1 MPKNKKYDFCGW
13 ATKNDLPCSDGR
25 TIKANAFSA
34 QDGAEVP
41 LVWQHDHSSPD
52 LVLGHAVLEN
62 RPEGVFTY
70 GYLNES
76 PMGKRAKELLKNEDI
91 RSLSI
96 YANGLKQ
103 QGGNVLHGVIREV
116 SLVLSG
122 ANPGAVITDVAI
134 AHGDSVSII
143 EDEFI
148 YEVGEDNV
156 ELTLQHASK
165 DDDADDE
172 EGDKMKDTEK
182 KESKAE
188 ETKKKAKEPE
198 DSEET
203 VGDVL
208 KTFNEKQRKVMEV
221 LIGKAIEDTKNGE
234 LDDDEEDDEEDEEED
249 VEHSG
254 LGEDDMQYNVFEN
267 KGTNEASVSKEEFE
281 TLMHDAFKD
290 VNKYG
295 GSLKESFLAHAAQY
309 GMENIGVLFPD
320 AKNISSTPDFI
331 ARQQNWVTE
340 FLNFVHKTPFSRIKS
355 TFANIT
361 ADEARARGFVKG
373 NKKVNEV
380 FQLLKRT
387 TTPFTIYKKQQ
398 LDRDDVLDITD
409 FDVVMW
415 LKGEMQLMIN
425 EEIARAGLFGDGR
438 EDLAAEKI
446 DETKI
451 RPVAKDA
458 DLFSLKYN
466 FEGTGEAAAKAFIVA
481 HVKAMANYRGQGE
494 IKMFIRQSML
504 TELLL
509 LTDTMGRDLYENVD
523 KLAIKLQ
530 VSKIIPVPDE
540 VCGKVTSVTLGG
552 QSYNIGSDKGGSL
565 NMFDDFDLNYNQM
578 QYLLEGRCS
587 GAMTVPYGAIVLAN
601 KADQPYTAVPGSY
614 DISKKTG
621 EIVNK
626 GVEQS

>member
-76 PMGKRAKELLKNEDI
+76 PMGKRAKELLKNQDI
-91 RSLSI
+91 KSLSI

-134 AHGDSVSII
+134 AHGDSVSIV

-165 DDDADDE
+165 DDDAEE

-188 ETKKKAKEPE
+188 ETKKEAKEPE

-234 LDDDEEDDEEDEEED
+234 LDDDDEEDEEED

-466 FEGTGEAAAKAFIVA
+466 FEGTGADAAKAFIVA

-530 VSKIIPVPDE
+530 VSKIVPVPDE

-552 QSYNIGSDKGGSL
+552 QGYNIGSDKGGSL

-601 KADQPYTAVPGSY
+601 KADQSYTAVPGSY

>member
-76 PMGKRAKELLKNEDI
+76 PMGKRAKELLKNQDI
-91 RSLSI
+91 KSLSI

-134 AHGDSVSII
+134 AHGDSVSIV

-165 DDDADDE
+165 DDDADE

-182 KESKAE
+182 KEPKAE
-188 ETKKKAKEPE
+188 EAKKEAKEPE

-234 LDDDEEDDEEDEEED
+234 LYDDEEDEEED

-254 LGEDDMQYNVFEN
+254 LGENDMQYNVFEN

-530 VSKIIPVPDE
+530 VSKIVPVPDE

-552 QSYNIGSDKGGSL
+552 QGYNIGSDKGGSL

>member
-76 PMGKRAKELLKNEDI
+76 PMGKRAKELLKNQDI
-91 RSLSI
+91 KSLSI

-134 AHGDSVSII
+134 AHGDSVSIV

-156 ELTLQHASK
+156 ELTLQHVSK
-165 DDDADDE
+165 DEDAEE

-188 ETKKKAKEPE
+188 ETKKEAKEPE

-234 LDDDEEDDEEDEEED
+234 LDDDEEDEEED

-552 QSYNIGSDKGGSL
+552 QGYNIGSDKGGSL

>member
-76 PMGKRAKELLKNEDI
+76 PMGKRAKELLKNQDI
-91 RSLSI
+91 KSLSI

-134 AHGDSVSII
+134 AHGDSVSIV

-188 ETKKKAKEPE
+188 ETKKEAKEPE

-234 LDDDEEDDEEDEEED
+234 LDDDDEEDEEED

-267 KGTNEASVSKEEFE
+267 KGANKASVSKEEFE

-438 EDLAAEKI
+438 EDLASEKI

-530 VSKIIPVPDE
+530 VSKIVPVPDE

-552 QSYNIGSDKGGSL
+552 QGYNIGSDKGGSL

>member
-76 PMGKRAKELLKNEDI
+76 PMGKRAKELLKNQDI
-91 RSLSI
+91 KSLSI

-134 AHGDSVSII
+134 AHGDSVSIV

-165 DDDADDE
+165 DEDAEE

-188 ETKKKAKEPE
+188 ETKKEAKEPE

-234 LDDDEEDDEEDEEED
+234 LDDDEEDEEED

-438 EDLAAEKI
+438 EDLAVEKI

-466 FEGTGEAAAKAFIVA
+466 FEGTGADAAKAFIIA

-530 VSKIIPVPDE
+530 VSKIVPVPDE

-552 QSYNIGSDKGGSL
+552 QGYNIGSDKGGSL

>member
-76 PMGKRAKELLKNEDI
+76 PMGKRAKELLKNKDI
-91 RSLSI
+91 KSLSI

-134 AHGDSVSII
+134 AHGDSVSIV

-165 DDDADDE
+165 DDDTDE

-182 KESKAE
+182 KEPKAE
-188 ETKKKAKEPE
+188 ETKKEAKEPE

-234 LDDDEEDDEEDEEED
+234 LDDDDEEDEEED

-331 ARQQNWVTE
+331 ARQQSWVTE

-509 LTDTMGRDLYENVD
+509 LTDSMGRDLYENVD

-530 VSKIIPVPDE
+530 VSKIVPVPDE

-552 QSYNIGSDKGGSL
+552 QGYNIGSDKGGSL

>member
-76 PMGKRAKELLKNEDI
+76 PMGKRAKELLKNQDI
-91 RSLSI
+91 KSLSI

-134 AHGDSVSII
+134 AHGDSVSIV

-165 DDDADDE
+165 DEDAEE

-188 ETKKKAKEPE
+188 ETKKEAKEPE

-234 LDDDEEDDEEDEEED
+234 LDDDDEEDEEED

-331 ARQQNWVTE
+331 ARQQSWVTE

-438 EDLAAEKI
+438 EDLATEKI

-530 VSKIIPVPDE
+530 VSKIVPVPDE

-552 QSYNIGSDKGGSL
+552 QGYNIGSDKGGSL

>member
-76 PMGKRAKELLKNEDI
+76 PMGKRAKELLKNQDI
-91 RSLSI
+91 KSLSI

-134 AHGDSVSII
+134 AHGDSVSIV

-165 DDDADDE
+165 DEDTEE

-188 ETKKKAKEPE
+188 ETKKEAKEPE

-203 VGDVL
+203 IGDVL

-234 LDDDEEDDEEDEEED
+234 LDDDEEDEEED

-438 EDLAAEKI
+438 EDLATEKV

-530 VSKIIPVPDE
+530 VSKIVPVPDE

-552 QSYNIGSDKGGSL
+552 QGYNIGSDKGGSL

>member
-52 LVLGHAVLEN
+52 LVLGHAILEN

-76 PMGKRAKELLKNEDI
+76 PMGKRAKELLKNQDI
-91 RSLSI
+91 KSLSI

-134 AHGDSVSII
+134 AHGDSVSIV

-165 DDDADDE
+165 DDDADE
-172 EGDKMKDTEK
+172 EGDKMKEK
-182 KESKAE
+182 EKAEAKAE
-188 ETKKKAKEPE
+188 ETKKEAKEPE

-234 LDDDEEDDEEDEEED
+234 LDDDEEDEEED

-267 KGTNEASVSKEEFE
+267 KGTNEASVSKEGFE

-398 LDRDDVLDITD
+398 LDRDDVLDIKD

-530 VSKIIPVPDE
+530 VSKIVPVPDE

-552 QSYNIGSDKGGSL
+552 QGYNIGSDKGGSL

>member
-1 MPKNKKYDFCGW
+1 
-13 ATKNDLPCSDGR
+13 
-25 TIKANAFSA
+25 
-34 QDGAEVP
+34 
-41 LVWQHDHSSPD
+41 
-52 LVLGHAVLEN
+52 
-62 RPEGVFTY
+62 
-70 GYLNES
+70 
-76 PMGKRAKELLKNEDI
+76 
-91 RSLSI
+91 
-96 YANGLKQ
+96 
-103 QGGNVLHGVIREV
+103 
-116 SLVLSG
+116 
-122 ANPGAVITDVAI
+122 
-134 AHGDSVSII
+134 
-143 EDEFI
+143 
-148 YEVGEDNV
+148 
-156 ELTLQHASK
+156 
-165 DDDADDE
+165 
-172 EGDKMKDTEK
+172 
-182 KESKAE
+182 
-188 ETKKKAKEPE
+188 
-198 DSEET
+198 
-203 VGDVL
+203 
-208 KTFNEKQRKVMEV
+208 
-221 LIGKAIEDTKNGE
+221 
-234 LDDDEEDDEEDEEED
+234 
-249 VEHSG
+249 
-254 LGEDDMQYNVFEN
+254 MQYNVFEN
-267 KGTNEASVSKEEFE
+267 KGTNEASVTKEEFE

-509 LTDTMGRDLYENVD
+509 LTDTTGRDLYENVD

-530 VSKIIPVPDE
+530 VSKIVPVPDE

-552 QSYNIGSDKGGSL
+552 QGYNIGSDKGGSL

>member
-62 RPEGVFTY
+62 RPEGVFAY

-76 PMGKRAKELLKNEDI
+76 PMGQRAKELLKNRDI
-91 RSLSI
+91 KSLSI

-103 QGGNVLHGVIREV
+103 QGGNVLHGIIREL

-148 YEVGEDNV
+148 YEVGSDNV
-156 ELTLQHASK
+156 ELSLVHSDSEPDK
-165 DDDADDE
+165 
-172 EGDKMKDTEK
+172 EGDSMEENKKKPEEKPEEK
-182 KESKAE
+182 KEESGEK
-188 ETKKKAKEPE
+188 TI
-198 DSEET
+198 
-203 VGDVL
+203 GDVL
-208 KTFNEKQRKVMEV
+208 KTFNDEQRKVMEV
-221 LIGKAIEDTKNGE
+221 LIGKAIEDAKNGE
-234 LDDDEEDDEEDEEED
+234 LDDEDDEDEEED

-254 LGEDDMQYNVFEN
+254 LGEEDMQYNVFEN
-267 KGTNEASVSKEEFE
+267 KDSNEASVTKEDFE

-355 TFANIT
+355 TYANIT

-438 EDLAAEKI
+438 EDLAQEKI

-466 FEGTGEAAAKAFIVA
+466 FEGTGAEAAKAFIVA

-509 LTDTMGRDLYENVD
+509 LTDTTGRDLYENVD
-523 KLAIKLQ
+523 KLAVKLQ
-530 VSKIIPVPDE
+530 VSKIVPVPDE
-540 VCGKVTSVTLGG
+540 VCGKITSVTLGG
-552 QSYNIGSDKGGSL
+552 QGYNIGSDKGGSL
-565 NMFDDFDLNYNQM
+565 SMFDDFDLNYNQM

-626 GVEQS
+626 GVEQTI

>member
-76 PMGKRAKELLKNEDI
+76 PMGKRAKELLKNQDI
-91 RSLSI
+91 KSLSI

-134 AHGDSVSII
+134 AHGDSVSIV

-165 DDDADDE
+165 DEDTEE

-188 ETKKKAKEPE
+188 ETKKEAKEPE

-234 LDDDEEDDEEDEEED
+234 LDDDDDEEDEEED

-331 ARQQNWVTE
+331 ARQQSWVTE

-466 FEGTGEAAAKAFIVA
+466 FEGTGEAAVKAFIVA

-530 VSKIIPVPDE
+530 VSKIVPVPDE

-552 QSYNIGSDKGGSL
+552 QGYNIGSDKGGSL

>member
-76 PMGKRAKELLKNEDI
+76 PMGKRAKELLKNQDI
-91 RSLSI
+91 KSLSI

-134 AHGDSVSII
+134 AHGDSVSIV

-165 DDDADDE
+165 GDDADE
-172 EGDKMKDTEK
+172 EGDKMKEK
-182 KESKAE
+182 EKAEAKAE
-188 ETKKKAKEPE
+188 ETKKEAKEPE

-221 LIGKAIEDTKNGE
+221 LIGKAIEDAKNGE
-234 LDDDEEDDEEDEEED
+234 LDDDEEDEEED

-331 ARQQNWVTE
+331 ARQQSWVTE

-530 VSKIIPVPDE
+530 VSKIVPVPDE

-552 QSYNIGSDKGGSL
+552 QGYNIGSDKGGSL

-626 GVEQS
+626 GVE

>member
-76 PMGKRAKELLKNEDI
+76 PMGKRAKELLKNQDI
-91 RSLSI
+91 KSLSI

-134 AHGDSVSII
+134 AHGDSVSIV

-165 DDDADDE
+165 DEDAEE

-188 ETKKKAKEPE
+188 ETKKEAKEPE

-234 LDDDEEDDEEDEEED
+234 LDDDEEDEEED

-331 ARQQNWVTE
+331 ARQQSWVTE

-530 VSKIIPVPDE
+530 VSKIVPVPDE

-552 QSYNIGSDKGGSL
+552 QGYNIGSDKGGSL

>member
-76 PMGKRAKELLKNEDI
+76 PMGKRAKELLKNQDI
-91 RSLSI
+91 KSLSI

-134 AHGDSVSII
+134 AHGDSVSIV

-165 DDDADDE
+165 DEDAEE

-182 KESKAE
+182 KEPKAE
-188 ETKKKAKEPE
+188 EAKKEAKEPE

-221 LIGKAIEDTKNGE
+221 LIGKAIEDAKNGE
-234 LDDDEEDDEEDEEED
+234 LDDDEEDEEED

-267 KGTNEASVSKEEFE
+267 KGTNEASISKEEFE

-415 LKGEMQLMIN
+415 LKGEMRLMIN

-438 EDLAAEKI
+438 EDLATEKI

-530 VSKIIPVPDE
+530 VSKIVPVPDE

-552 QSYNIGSDKGGSL
+552 QGYNIGSDKGGSL

>member
-76 PMGKRAKELLKNEDI
+76 PMGKRAKELLKNQDI
-91 RSLSI
+91 KSLSI

-134 AHGDSVSII
+134 AHGDSVSIV

-165 DDDADDE
+165 DDDTDE

-182 KESKAE
+182 KEPKAE
-188 ETKKKAKEPE
+188 KTKKEAKEPE

-234 LDDDEEDDEEDEEED
+234 LDDDDEEDEEED

-331 ARQQNWVTE
+331 ARQQSWVTE

-509 LTDTMGRDLYENVD
+509 LTDSMGRDLYENVD

-530 VSKIIPVPDE
+530 VSKIVPVPDE

-552 QSYNIGSDKGGSL
+552 QGYNIGSDKGGSL

>member
-76 PMGKRAKELLKNEDI
+76 PMGKRAKELLKNQDI
-91 RSLSI
+91 KSLSI

-134 AHGDSVSII
+134 AHGDSVSIV

-165 DDDADDE
+165 DEDADE

-188 ETKKKAKEPE
+188 ETKKEAKEPE

-234 LDDDEEDDEEDEEED
+234 LDDDEEDEEED

-267 KGTNEASVSKEEFE
+267 KGTNEASVTKEEFE

-466 FEGTGEAAAKAFIVA
+466 FEGIGEAAAKAFIVA

-552 QSYNIGSDKGGSL
+552 QGYNIGSDKGGSL

>member
-76 PMGKRAKELLKNEDI
+76 PMGKRAKELLKNQDI
-91 RSLSI
+91 KSLSI

-103 QGGNVLHGVIREV
+103 QGGNVLHGIIREV

-165 DDDADDE
+165 DDDADE

-182 KESKAE
+182 KEPKAE
-188 ETKKKAKEPE
+188 EAKNEAKEPE

-234 LDDDEEDDEEDEEED
+234 LGDDEEDEEED

-267 KGTNEASVSKEEFE
+267 KGTNEASVTKEEFE

-295 GSLKESFLAHAAQY
+295 GSLKESFLAHATQY

-387 TTPFTIYKKQQ
+387 TTPITIYKKQQ

-530 VSKIIPVPDE
+530 VSKIVPVPDE

-552 QSYNIGSDKGGSL
+552 QGYNIGSDKGGSL

>member
-76 PMGKRAKELLKNEDI
+76 PMGKRAKELLKNQDI
-91 RSLSI
+91 KSLSI

-134 AHGDSVSII
+134 AHGDSVSIV

-165 DDDADDE
+165 DEDAEE

-188 ETKKKAKEPE
+188 ETKKEAKEPE

-234 LDDDEEDDEEDEEED
+234 LDDDEEDEEED

-331 ARQQNWVTE
+331 ARQQSWVTE

-552 QSYNIGSDKGGSL
+552 QGYNIGSDKGGSL

>member
-76 PMGKRAKELLKNEDI
+76 PMGKRAKELLKNQDI
-91 RSLSI
+91 KSLSI

-134 AHGDSVSII
+134 AHGDSVSIV

-165 DDDADDE
+165 DEDTEE

-188 ETKKKAKEPE
+188 ETKKEAKESKETE

-234 LDDDEEDDEEDEEED
+234 LDDDEEDEEED

-331 ARQQNWVTE
+331 ARQQSWVTE

-509 LTDTMGRDLYENVD
+509 LTDTTGRDLYENVD

-530 VSKIIPVPDE
+530 VSKIVPVPDE

-552 QSYNIGSDKGGSL
+552 QGYNIGSDKGGSL

>member
-76 PMGKRAKELLKNEDI
+76 PMGKRAKELLKNQDI
-91 RSLSI
+91 KSLSI

-134 AHGDSVSII
+134 AHGDSVSIV

-165 DDDADDE
+165 DEDAEE

-188 ETKKKAKEPE
+188 ETKKEAKESKETE

-208 KTFNEKQRKVMEV
+208 KTFNEKQLKVMEV

-234 LDDDEEDDEEDEEED
+234 LDDDEEDEEED

-530 VSKIIPVPDE
+530 VSKIVPVPDE

-552 QSYNIGSDKGGSL
+552 QGYNIGSDKGGSL

-626 GVEQS
+626 GVDQS

>member
-76 PMGKRAKELLKNEDI
+76 PMGKRAKELLKNQDI
-91 RSLSI
+91 KSLSI

-134 AHGDSVSII
+134 AHGDSVSIV

-165 DDDADDE
+165 DDDTYE

-182 KESKAE
+182 KEPKAE
-188 ETKKKAKEPE
+188 ETKKEAKEPE

-234 LDDDEEDDEEDEEED
+234 LDDDDEEDEEED

-466 FEGTGEAAAKAFIVA
+466 FEGTGEAAAKAFVVA

-509 LTDTMGRDLYENVD
+509 LTDSMGRDLYENVD

-530 VSKIIPVPDE
+530 VSKIVPVPDE

-552 QSYNIGSDKGGSL
+552 QGYNIGSDKGGSL

>member
-76 PMGKRAKELLKNEDI
+76 PMGKRAKELLKNQDI
-91 RSLSI
+91 KSLSI

-134 AHGDSVSII
+134 AHGDSVSIV

-165 DDDADDE
+165 DDDADE
-172 EGDKMKDTEK
+172 EGDKMKEK
-182 KESKAE
+182 EKAEAKAE

-234 LDDDEEDDEEDEEED
+234 LDDDEEDEEED

-530 VSKIIPVPDE
+530 VSKIVPVPDE

-552 QSYNIGSDKGGSL
+552 QGYNIGSDKGGSL

>member
-62 RPEGVFTY
+62 RPEGVFAY

-76 PMGKRAKELLKNEDI
+76 PMGQRAKELLKNRDI
-91 RSLSI
+91 KSLSI

-103 QGGNVLHGVIREV
+103 QGGNVLHGIIREL

-134 AHGDSVSII
+134 AHGDSVSIV

-148 YEVGEDNV
+148 YEVGSDNV
-156 ELTLQHASK
+156 ELSLVHS
-165 DDDADDE
+165 DDE
-172 EGDKMKDTEK
+172 SDKEGDSMEENKKKSEEKPEEK
-182 KESKAE
+182 KEESGEK
-188 ETKKKAKEPE
+188 TI
-198 DSEET
+198 
-203 VGDVL
+203 GDVL
-208 KTFNEKQRKVMEV
+208 KTFNDEQRKVMEV

-234 LDDDEEDDEEDEEED
+234 LDDEDDEEEDDEED
-249 VEHSG
+249 VKHSG

-267 KGTNEASVSKEEFE
+267 KDSNEASVTKEDFE

-331 ARQQNWVTE
+331 ARQQSWVTE

-438 EDLAAEKI
+438 EDLATEKI

-466 FEGTGEAAAKAFIVA
+466 FEGTGADAAKAFIVA

-494 IKMFIRQSML
+494 VKMFIRQSML

-509 LTDTMGRDLYENVD
+509 LTDSMDRDLYENVD
-523 KLAIKLQ
+523 KLAVKLQ
-530 VSKIIPVPDE
+530 VRKIVPVPDE

-552 QSYNIGSDKGGSL
+552 QGYNIGSDKGGSL

-587 GAMTVPYGAIVLAN
+587 GAMTVPYGAIVLSN
-601 KADQPYTAVPGSY
+601 KADQAYTATPGSY

-626 GVEQS
+626 GIDQTI

>member
-76 PMGKRAKELLKNEDI
+76 PMGKRAKELLKNQDI
-91 RSLSI
+91 KSLSI

-134 AHGDSVSII
+134 AHGDSVSIV

-148 YEVGEDNV
+148 YEIGEDNV

-165 DDDADDE
+165 DEDAEE

-188 ETKKKAKEPE
+188 ETKKDAKESE

-234 LDDDEEDDEEDEEED
+234 LDDDEEDEEED

-281 TLMHDAFKD
+281 TLMHDTFKD

-295 GSLKESFLAHAAQY
+295 GSLKESFLAHTAQY

-331 ARQQNWVTE
+331 ARQQSWVTE

-509 LTDTMGRDLYENVD
+509 LTDTTGRDLYENVD

-530 VSKIIPVPDE
+530 VSKIVPVPDE
-540 VCGKVTSVTLGG
+540 VCGKITSVTLGG
-552 QSYNIGSDKGGSL
+552 QGYNIGSDKGGSL

>member
-76 PMGKRAKELLKNEDI
+76 PMGKRAKELLKNKDI
-91 RSLSI
+91 KSLSI

-134 AHGDSVSII
+134 AHGDSVSIV

-165 DDDADDE
+165 DEDTEE

-188 ETKKKAKEPE
+188 ETKKEAKEPE

-234 LDDDEEDDEEDEEED
+234 LDDDEEDEEED

-267 KGTNEASVSKEEFE
+267 KGTNEASVTKEEFE

-509 LTDTMGRDLYENVD
+509 LTDTTGRDLYENVD

-530 VSKIIPVPDE
+530 VSKIVPVPDE

-552 QSYNIGSDKGGSL
+552 QGYNIGSDKGGSL

>member
-76 PMGKRAKELLKNEDI
+76 PMGKRAKELLKNQDI
-91 RSLSI
+91 KSLSI

-134 AHGDSVSII
+134 AHGDSVSIV

-165 DDDADDE
+165 DEDTEE

-188 ETKKKAKEPE
+188 ETKKDAKEPE

-234 LDDDEEDDEEDEEED
+234 LDDDDEEDEEED

-331 ARQQNWVTE
+331 ARQQSWVTE

-530 VSKIIPVPDE
+530 VSKIVPVPDE

-552 QSYNIGSDKGGSL
+552 QGYNIGSDKGGSL

>member
-76 PMGKRAKELLKNEDI
+76 PMGKRAKELLKNQDI
-91 RSLSI
+91 KSLSI

-134 AHGDSVSII
+134 AHGDSVSIV

-188 ETKKKAKEPE
+188 EAKEPE

-234 LDDDEEDDEEDEEED
+234 LDDDEEDEEED

-331 ARQQNWVTE
+331 ARQQSWVTE

-466 FEGTGEAAAKAFIVA
+466 FEGTGADAAKAFIIA

-530 VSKIIPVPDE
+530 VSKIVPVPDE

-552 QSYNIGSDKGGSL
+552 QGYNIGSDKGGSL

-587 GAMTVPYGAIVLAN
+587 GAMTIPYGAIVLAN

>member
-76 PMGKRAKELLKNEDI
+76 PMGKRAKELLKNQDI
-91 RSLSI
+91 KSLSI

-134 AHGDSVSII
+134 AHGDSVSIV

-165 DDDADDE
+165 DEDAEE

-188 ETKKKAKEPE
+188 ETKKEAKEPE

-234 LDDDEEDDEEDEEED
+234 LDDDEEDEEED

-530 VSKIIPVPDE
+530 VSKIVPVPDE

-552 QSYNIGSDKGGSL
+552 QGYNIGSDKGGSL

>member
-76 PMGKRAKELLKNEDI
+76 PMGKRAKELLKNQDI
-91 RSLSI
+91 KSLSI

-134 AHGDSVSII
+134 AHGDSVSIV

-165 DDDADDE
+165 DEDAEE

-188 ETKKKAKEPE
+188 ETKKEAKEPE

-234 LDDDEEDDEEDEEED
+234 LDDDDDEEDEEED

-509 LTDTMGRDLYENVD
+509 LTDTTGRDLYENVD

-530 VSKIIPVPDE
+530 VSKIVPVPDE
-540 VCGKVTSVTLGG
+540 VCGKITSVTLGG
-552 QSYNIGSDKGGSL
+552 QGYNIGSDKGGSL

>member
-76 PMGKRAKELLKNEDI
+76 PMGKRAKELLKNQDI
-91 RSLSI
+91 KSLSI

-134 AHGDSVSII
+134 AHGDSVSIV

-172 EGDKMKDTEK
+172 EGDKMKDTEN
-182 KESKAE
+182 KESKAD
-188 ETKKKAKEPE
+188 ETKKEAKEPE

-234 LDDDEEDDEEDEEED
+234 LDDDEEDEEED

-373 NKKVNEV
+373 NKKANEV

-438 EDLAAEKI
+438 EDLAVEKI

-530 VSKIIPVPDE
+530 VSKIVPVPDE

-552 QSYNIGSDKGGSL
+552 QGYNIGSDKGGSL

>member
-76 PMGKRAKELLKNEDI
+76 PMGKRAKELLKNQDI
-91 RSLSI
+91 KSLSI

-134 AHGDSVSII
+134 AHGDSVSIV

-165 DDDADDE
+165 DEDAEE

-182 KESKAE
+182 KEPKAE
-188 ETKKKAKEPE
+188 EAKKEAKEPE

-234 LDDDEEDDEEDEEED
+234 LDDDEEDEEED

-552 QSYNIGSDKGGSL
+552 QGYNIGSDKGGSL

-626 GVEQS
+626 GVDQA

>member
-76 PMGKRAKELLKNEDI
+76 PMGKRAKELLKNKDI
-91 RSLSI
+91 KSLSI

-134 AHGDSVSII
+134 AHGDSVSIV

-165 DDDADDE
+165 DDDADE

-188 ETKKKAKEPE
+188 ETKNEAKEPE

-221 LIGKAIEDTKNGE
+221 LIGKAIEDAKNGE
-234 LDDDEEDDEEDEEED
+234 LDDDEEDEEED

-267 KGTNEASVSKEEFE
+267 KGTNEPSVTKEEFE

-509 LTDTMGRDLYENVD
+509 LTDTMSRDLYENVD

-530 VSKIIPVPDE
+530 VSKIVPVPDE

-552 QSYNIGSDKGGSL
+552 QGYNIGSDKGGSL

>member
-76 PMGKRAKELLKNEDI
+76 PMGKRAKELLKNQDI
-91 RSLSI
+91 KSLSI

-134 AHGDSVSII
+134 AHGDSVSIV

-156 ELTLQHASK
+156 ELTLQHSSK
-165 DDDADDE
+165 DEDAEE

-188 ETKKKAKEPE
+188 ETKKEAKESKETE

-234 LDDDEEDDEEDEEED
+234 LDDDEEDEEED

-331 ARQQNWVTE
+331 ARQQSWVTE

-466 FEGTGEAAAKAFIVA
+466 FEGTGADAAKAFIIA

-530 VSKIIPVPDE
+530 VSKIVPVPDE
-540 VCGKVTSVTLGG
+540 VCGKITSVTLGG
-552 QSYNIGSDKGGSL
+552 QGYNIGSDKGGSL